1 MRYWLLSVVATLLV
15 AVVPGAHAAPA
26 DTANWVARNIMSPY
40 CPGVTLHDC
49 PSAEA
54 IALRTRIEGW
64 AEDGMSQAA
73 IMDRLVDEFG
83 PSIRAAPPAEGAGL
97 LAWVLPGLAVIA
109 GGTVALLVARRWNA
123 RPPSED
129 VPART
134 LSDDDRNRLDADLRH
149 LRGER

>member
-1 MRYWLLSVVATLLV
+1 MRYGLLSVVATLLV
-15 AVVPGAHAAPA
+15 AVASGAHAAPE

-54 IALRTRIEGW
+54 ITLRTRIEGW
-64 AEDGMSQAA
+64 AEDGMSRAT

-109 GGTVALLVARRWNA
+109 GGTIAFLAARRWNA

-129 VPART
+129 VAVRT
-134 LSDDDRNRLDADLRH
+134 LSDDDRNRLEADLRN
-149 LRGER
+149 LRGEQ